1 MLHANACLSPIDIA
15 SNLYKLAHLSDQE
28 RNEHVL
34 LMRARAVSSTWL
46 WQRQFCK
53 SLLPRQPNLQANDL
67 TIINIRIATRGRNVN
82 QSGKFHSFGHA
93 CTPLQPSLCQH
104 NDIRHKTYCA
114 ITSARPWCVACRREL
129 VFCKGGHVLKALL
142 NSATASLRNHCL
154 NCVGNES
161 AMMDASIFRACIT

>member
-28 RNEHVL
+28 RNEHIL

-67 TIINIRIATRGRNVN
+67 TNINIRSATRGRNVN

-93 CTPLQPSLCQH
+93 CTHLQPSLCQH
-104 NDIRHKTYCA
+104 NAALMHHKTYCA
-114 ITSARPWCVACRREL
+114 ITNAWPWRVACRHEL
-129 VFCKGGHVLKALL
+129 AFFKGGHVLKALL
-142 NSATASLRNHCL
+142 NFATA
-154 NCVGNES
+154 
-161 AMMDASIFRACIT
+161 